1 MKKNLKSPTC
11 HSGFTKGSIIKSPL
25 ALSFFSFLF
34 SCQIQYNT
42 LSETEYDT
50 VEIPFLTGTLL
61 NYNDTAFHHGTFG
74 MYDYW
79 DNLNREQNQPTG
91 YNGYIHFSDTSYY
104 KKTLGFSPY
113 DLQSVY
119 EIPIH
124 IERGLIP
131 YMQIHD
137 KSIKSTKVFDNKIV
151 FQTLNSHKWYTLKI
165 YIIAKYQN
173 W

>member
-1 MKKNLKSPTC
+1 MKKN
-11 HSGFTKGSIIKSPL
+11 HIIKLPI
-25 ALSFFSFLF
+25 ALCLLYFFF
-34 SCQIQYNT
+34 SCQSHYNT

-79 DNLNREQNQPTG
+79 DSLNKEKNQPTG

-119 EIPIH
+119 EIPVH

-131 YMQIHD
+131 YMQAQD
-137 KSIKSTKVFDNKIV
+137 KSIKNTKIFDNKIV
-151 FQTLNSHKWYTLKI
+151 FQTLNSHKWYTLKLLI
-165 YIIAKYQN
+165 YAKHSA